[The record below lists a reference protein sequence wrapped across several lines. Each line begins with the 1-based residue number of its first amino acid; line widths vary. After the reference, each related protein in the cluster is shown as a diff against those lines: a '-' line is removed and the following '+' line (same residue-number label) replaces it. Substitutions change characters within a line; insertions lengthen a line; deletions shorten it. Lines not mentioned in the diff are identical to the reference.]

1 MDRFEN
7 PYRPGAGSAP
17 PALVGRDDLIDDFE
31 VTVRR
36 AQDGRPGKSCVLVG
50 LRGVGK
56 TVLLNRFTEIAER
69 EKMKVGYVEASEG
82 GDFPELLA
90 VRLRRILLE
99 LERGTKARRALAAVR
114 RALSV
119 LVSFTHTFPDGTS
132 VTVSAEPLAGL
143 ADSGMIS
150 EDLTDLLVAVGE
162 AAWSCDSGLLLVI
175 DELQYLTKADMAA
188 VVAST
193 HRTVQLGLPV
203 VVAGAGLPQVPALLG
218 EARTYAERL
227 FEFPEIGDLSDTD
240 AAAAVVLPAADLGV
254 RFEDAAVARIV
265 TESDRYPYFLQEW
278 AYHAWNAAPAAPIAE
293 NDVRAATPGVVD
305 KLDRDF
311 LRVRYDRLTP
321 KESEYLPSHGRARP
335 RPPSLR
341 RYSRQARR
349 EGHVGGSSSFR
360 ADREGHNLQPCSRRH
375 RLHRPALRPIH
386 EARHAE
392 DLKAGKVGEA

>member
-1 MDRFEN
+1 MDRFDN

-17 PALVGRDDLIDDFE
+17 PALVGRDDLIDDFD

-69 EKMKVGYVEASEG
+69 EKMKVGHVEAFEG

-99 LERGTKARRALAAVR
+99 LERGATRCALAAVR

-119 LVSFTHTFPDGTS
+119 LVSFTQTFADGTS
-132 VTVSAEPLAGL
+132 VVTVSAEPLAGL

-162 AAWSCDSGLLLVI
+162 AARSCDSGLLLAI

-188 VVAST
+188 VVGST

-218 EARTYAERL
+218 DARTYAERL

-278 AYHAWNAAPAAPIAE
+278 AYHAWNAAPASPITE

-311 LRVRYDRLTP
+311 CRVRYDRLTP
-321 KESEYLPSHGRARP
+321 KESDYLRAMAELGPGPHRSGDIADKLGVKVTSVAPRRSALIAKGMIYSPAHGDTAFTVPLFDQFMKRAMP
-335 RPPSLR
+335 RT
-341 RYSRQARR
+341 
-349 EGHVGGSSSFR
+349 
-360 ADREGHNLQPCSRRH
+360 
-375 RLHRPALRPIH
+375 
-386 EARHAE
+386 
-392 DLKAGKVGEA
+392 

>member
-36 AQDGRPGKSCVLVG
+36 ALDRRPGKSCVLVG
-50 LRGVGK
+50 LHGVGK

-69 EKMKVGYVEASEG
+69 EKMKVGYIEASERG
-82 GDFPELLA
+82 GFADLLA

-99 LERGTKARRALAAVR
+99 LERRAVRRALSVVR

-119 LVSFTHTFPDGTS
+119 LVSFTQTFADGS
-132 VTVSAEPLAGL
+132 SITVSAEPLHGH
-143 ADSGMIS
+143 ADSGLIS

-162 AAWSCDSGLLLVI
+162 AADSCDSGLLLAV
-175 DELQYLTKADMAA
+175 DELQYLPKVDL
-188 VVAST
+188 VALVGST
-193 HRTVQLGLPV
+193 HRTVQLGLPI

-227 FEFPEIGDLSDTD
+227 FEFPEIGYLGNDD

-254 RFEDAAVARIV
+254 EFEDGATARIV
-265 TESDRYPYFLQEW
+265 AESGNYPYFLQEW
-278 AYHAWNAAPAAPIAE
+278 GYHAWNAAPASPISE
-293 NDVRAATPGVVD
+293 DDVRAATSGVVD

-311 LRVRYDRLTP
+311 FRVRYDRLTP
-321 KESEYLPSHGRARP
+321 KESEYLRAMAELGPGPHRSGDIADELGVKVTSVAPRRSALIVKGMIYSPAHGDTAFTVPLFDQFMKRALP
-335 RPPSLR
+335 RT
-341 RYSRQARR
+341 
-349 EGHVGGSSSFR
+349 
-360 ADREGHNLQPCSRRH
+360 
-375 RLHRPALRPIH
+375 
-386 EARHAE
+386 
-392 DLKAGKVGEA
+392 

>member
-1 MDRFEN
+1 MDRFDN

-17 PALVGRDDLIDDFE
+17 PALVGRDDLIDDFD

-36 AQDGRPGKSCVLVG
+36 AQDGRPGKSCMLVG

-69 EKMKVGYVEASEG
+69 QKMKVGYLEASEG

-90 VRLRRILLE
+90 VRLRRVLLE

-119 LVSFTHTFPDGTS
+119 LVSFTQTLPDGTS
-132 VTVSAEPLAGL
+132 VTVRAEPLAGL

-162 AAWSCDSGLLLVI
+162 AARSCDSGLLLAI

-188 VVAST
+188 VVGST

-227 FEFPEIGDLSDTD
+227 FEFPAIGYLSDND
-240 AAAAVVLPAADLGV
+240 ATAAVVLPAADLGV
-254 RFEDAAVARIV
+254 RFEDGAVARIIK
-265 TESDRYPYFLQEW
+265 ESGNYPYFLQEW
-278 AYHAWNAAPAAPIAE
+278 GYHAWNVAPASPITE

-305 KLDRDF
+305 KLHRDF
-311 LRVRYDRLTP
+311 FRVRYDRLTP
-321 KESEYLPSHGRARP
+321 KEGEYLRAMAELGPGPHRSGDIADKLGVKVTSVAPRRSALIAKGMIYSPAHGDTAFTVPLFDQFMKRAMP
-335 RPPSLR
+335 RT
-341 RYSRQARR
+341 
-349 EGHVGGSSSFR
+349 
-360 ADREGHNLQPCSRRH
+360 
-375 RLHRPALRPIH
+375 
-386 EARHAE
+386 
-392 DLKAGKVGEA
+392 